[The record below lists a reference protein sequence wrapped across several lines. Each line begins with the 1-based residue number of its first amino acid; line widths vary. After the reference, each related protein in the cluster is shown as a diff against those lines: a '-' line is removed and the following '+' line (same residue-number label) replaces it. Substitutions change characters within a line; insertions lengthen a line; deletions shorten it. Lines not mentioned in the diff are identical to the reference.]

1 MPEDITLAERLIV
14 ALDIN
19 SLEEAEN
26 LVARLIPEVNIFK
39 VGLGLFTLYG
49 PAAAKMVKD
58 KGGKVFLDLKFH
70 DIPNTVASAVKSAS
84 DLGVFILNVHTL
96 GGSEMMRKAAEAVKG
111 LPERPLILGV
121 TVLTSMGRKAIGEV
135 GIKKSVEEEVL
146 NLATMAKDAGL
157 DGVVASPQ
165 ETSAIR
171 KKLGDDFI
179 IVTPGVRPE
188 WAARGDQKRIATPSS
203 AIKDGADYIV
213 VGRPIIESDNPVEA
227 ARKVIEEMRN

>member
-1 MPEDITLAERLIV
+1 MPKGLEANEKLIV
-14 ALDIN
+14 ALDTK
-19 SLEEAEN
+19 SLDETAS
-26 LVARLIPEVNIFK
+26 LVDKLIPEVKIFK

-49 PAAAKMVKD
+49 YAAVEMVKD

-96 GGSEMMRKAAEAVKG
+96 GGSEMMKKAAEAVKG

-121 TVLTSMGRKAIGEV
+121 TVLTSMDQKAINEV
-135 GIKKSVEEEVL
+135 GIEKSVEEEVL

-171 KKLGDDFI
+171 KKLGKDFI

-203 AIKDGADYIV
+203 AIKAGADYII
-213 VGRPIIESDNPVEA
+213 VGRPIIEAEDPIEA
-227 ARKVIEEMRN
+227 ARKVIEEMES